1 MRKFYSRIL
10 AVCMAGTMAFTPF
23 TPVGTLIGNNITIEA
38 KAADAVD
45 TSWYDNCT
53 EGQTEFTI
61 TTAAQLR
68 GLAELVNKNEDIF
81 SECKIKLGKD
91 IDLNNEQWTPIGN
104 GYEFNGEFDGQG
116 HTIYNLKESEIE
128 DANYIKAGL
137 FGVVKGISVEKE
149 DGTYNIT
156 PAVIK
161 NVTIENADIEVTNTK
176 NNVPNTLGGTG
187 ALVSYGVN
195 INIENCK
202 VKNAK
207 ITANNSSPRAGAML
221 GNIEAGKITNCQVEK
236 SEVNAGANDRVGLL
250 CGYMQGASSSNKK
263 KEQANAIQN
272 VRVQGS
278 VKGRNSIGGVIGYYK
293 EQYNASESIF
303 KGAVTQEGTTVEGV
317 SAVAGIAGFSWNI
330 IEESINNASVT
341 GTTNVSGIT
350 SVSQTN
356 KNGNIN
362 GGNVSNCINNGDVT
376 GDSYVA
382 GILACKTSYAAWTA
396 SAIDNCYNRGNI
408 VSKDDNVDAIAK
420 ITGGSKYTGTTVSN
434 SYNLGNVNSASG
446 NIIFNESNKY
456 TNVYFKTDSSEIVS
470 PKGTIGQ
477 TEAQFKDRT
486 VVDALNAN
494 DGVEETVWYQNTENP
509 DLAFNM
515 TVTSDITVPETLN
528 VTLGKTMKLQASVT
542 PEDATNKTLVYTSSD
557 NTIASVKEDGTISG
571 LKLGTADI
579 TVKAMDT
586 GKEKTV
592 KVTVKEAEKEPANP
606 TNPAKPSQPTTEKET
621 STVATVKKGTK
632 LTVGTNTFVVTNV
645 KAKTVSYKGTKKK
658 KAAKITIPATVK
670 SGKQVYKVT
679 AIADNAFKNNKKI
692 KTVVVGKNVRT
703 IGKKAFYGCK
713 NLKKITVQ
721 SSIIKKV
728 GAKAFKGINK
738 KAVIKV
744 PSKKYKAYK
753 KVFKGKGQA
762 KTVTIK
768 K

>member
-1 MRKFYSRIL
+1 MCL
-10 AVCMAGTMAFTPF
+10 TH
-23 TPVGTLIGNNITIEA
+23 
-38 KAADAVD
+38 
-45 TSWYDNCT
+45 W
-53 EGQTEFTI
+53 
-61 TTAAQLR
+61 
-68 GLAELVNKNEDIF
+68 
-81 SECKIKLGKD
+81 
-91 IDLNNEQWTPIGN
+91 
-104 GYEFNGEFDGQG
+104 
-116 HTIYNLKESEIE
+116 
-128 DANYIKAGL
+128 
-137 FGVVKGISVEKE
+137 
-149 DGTYNIT
+149 
-156 PAVIK
+156 
-161 NVTIENADIEVTNTK
+161 
-176 NNVPNTLGGTG
+176 GGTG

>member
-45 TSWYDNCT
+45 TSWYDNRT

-341 GTTNVSGIT
+341 RTTNVS
-350 SVSQTN
+350 
-356 KNGNIN
+356 
-362 GGNVSNCINNGDVT
+362 
-376 GDSYVA
+376 
-382 GILACKTSYAAWTA
+382 
-396 SAIDNCYNRGNI
+396 
-408 VSKDDNVDAIAK
+408 
-420 ITGGSKYTGTTVSN
+420 
-434 SYNLGNVNSASG
+434 
-446 NIIFNESNKY
+446 
-456 TNVYFKTDSSEIVS
+456 
-470 PKGTIGQ
+470 
-477 TEAQFKDRT
+477 
-486 VVDALNAN
+486 
-494 DGVEETVWYQNTENP
+494 
-509 DLAFNM
+509 
-515 TVTSDITVPETLN
+515 
-528 VTLGKTMKLQASVT
+528 
-542 PEDATNKTLVYTSSD
+542 
-557 NTIASVKEDGTISG
+557 
-571 LKLGTADI
+571 
-579 TVKAMDT
+579 
-586 GKEKTV
+586 
-592 KVTVKEAEKEPANP
+592 
-606 TNPAKPSQPTTEKET
+606 
-621 STVATVKKGTK
+621 
-632 LTVGTNTFVVTNV
+632 
-645 KAKTVSYKGTKKK
+645 
-658 KAAKITIPATVK
+658 
-670 SGKQVYKVT
+670 
-679 AIADNAFKNNKKI
+679 
-692 KTVVVGKNVRT
+692 
-703 IGKKAFYGCK
+703 
-713 NLKKITVQ
+713 
-721 SSIIKKV
+721 
-728 GAKAFKGINK
+728 
-738 KAVIKV
+738 
-744 PSKKYKAYK
+744 
-753 KVFKGKGQA
+753 
-762 KTVTIK
+762 
-768 K
+768 

>member
-23 TPVGTLIGNNITIEA
+23 TPVGTLIGNTITIEA
-38 KAADAVD
+38 KAAEASVD
-45 TSWYDNCT
+45 TSWYED
-53 EGQTEFTI
+53 GQTEFTI
-61 TTAAQLR
+61 STEAQLR
-68 GLAELVNKNEDIF
+68 GLAELVNKQNKLFSGCTVKLANDIVMDDSESFTPIGLNRNRGFGGIFDGQNHTIKNMFIYNEINNENLTGLYVGLFGSAIGKNSTTTTIKNLTVENATVIEKCDESTTIKNVNQSTQGTAALVGYGKNIYIENCSVKDSNVSNDVLRTTGGLVGNLNGGSI
-81 SECKIKLGKD
+81 SECKVINTKVNGILSEGLLSGVIDTVGNSKTGPIVVDNAVKDVYVQGNVKGQDGSKFTGGLVGNSVDSNISNAIVGKD
-91 IDLNNEQWTPIGN
+91 SIIEGDSNVAGIV
-104 GYEFNGEFDGQG
+104 GENRGD
-116 HTIYNLKESEIE
+116 
-128 DANYIKAGL
+128 
-137 FGVVKGISVEKE
+137 
-149 DGTYNIT
+149 
-156 PAVIK
+156 IK
-161 NVTIENADIEVTNTK
+161 NCFN
-176 NNVPNTLGGTG
+176 
-187 ALVSYGVN
+187 S
-195 INIENCK
+195 
-202 VKNAK
+202 AK
-207 ITANNSSPRAGAML
+207 IV
-221 GNIEAGKITNCQVEK
+221 GKE
-236 SEVNAGANDRVGLL
+236 
-250 CGYMQGASSSNKK
+250 Y
-263 KEQANAIQN
+263 
-272 VRVQGS
+272 
-278 VKGRNSIGGVIGYYK
+278 
-293 EQYNASESIF
+293 
-303 KGAVTQEGTTVEGV
+303 
-317 SAVAGIAGFSWNI
+317 VAGIATGI
-330 IEESINNASVT
+330 GTELVKIE
-341 GTTNVSGIT
+341 
-350 SVSQTN
+350 
-356 KNGNIN
+356 
-362 GGNVSNCINNGDVT
+362 
-376 GDSYVA
+376 
-382 GILACKTSYAAWTA
+382 
-396 SAIDNCYNRGNI
+396 NCYNLGE
-408 VSKDDNVDAIAK
+408 VDAKDNTDKMGALTYADNK
-420 ITGGSKYTGTTVSN
+420 IFNVAN
-434 SYNLGNVNSASG
+434 SYNLGTVKDLSG
-446 NIIFNESNKY
+446 DKAQFNANDIY
-456 TNVYFKTDSSEIVS
+456 TNVAYNSENGIAAVE
-470 PKGTIGQ
+470 GTTGV
-477 TEAQFKDRT
+477 TGYTAAQFKDRT

-557 NTIASVKEDGTISG
+557 DTIASVKEDGTVSG

-592 KVTVKEAEKEPANP
+592 KVTVKKAEKEPANP
-606 TNPAKPSQPTTEKET
+606 TNPSQPTTK
-621 STVATVKKGTK
+621 TVKKGTK
-632 LTVGTNTFVVTNV
+632 LIVGTNTFVVTNV
-645 KAKTVSYKGTKKK
+645 KAKTVSYKATKNK

-679 AIADNAFKNNKKI
+679 TIADNAFKNNKKI

>member
-10 AVCMAGTMAFTPF
+10 AVCMAGTMALTPF
-23 TPVGTLIGNNITIEA
+23 TPVGTLIGNTITIEA
-38 KAADAVD
+38 KAAEASVD
-45 TSWYDNCT
+45 TSWYED
-53 EGQTEFTI
+53 GQTEFTI
-61 TTAAQLR
+61 STEAQLR
-68 GLAELVNKNEDIF
+68 GLAELVNKQNKLFSGCTVKLANDIVMDDSESFTPIGLNRNRGFGGIFDGQNHTIKNMFIYNEINNENLTGLYVGLFGSAIGKNSTTTTIKNLTVENATVIEKCDESTTIKNVNQSTQGTAALVGYGKNIYIENCSVTDSNVSNDVLRTTGGLVGNLNGGSI
-81 SECKIKLGKD
+81 SECKVINTKVNGILSEGLLSGVIDTVGNPKTGPIVVDNAVKDVYVQGNVKGQDGSKFTGGLVGNSVDSNISNAIVGKD
-91 IDLNNEQWTPIGN
+91 SIIEGDSNVAGIV
-104 GYEFNGEFDGQG
+104 GENRGD
-116 HTIYNLKESEIE
+116 
-128 DANYIKAGL
+128 
-137 FGVVKGISVEKE
+137 
-149 DGTYNIT
+149 
-156 PAVIK
+156 IK
-161 NVTIENADIEVTNTK
+161 NCFN
-176 NNVPNTLGGTG
+176 
-187 ALVSYGVN
+187 S
-195 INIENCK
+195 
-202 VKNAK
+202 AK
-207 ITANNSSPRAGAML
+207 IV
-221 GNIEAGKITNCQVEK
+221 GKE
-236 SEVNAGANDRVGLL
+236 
-250 CGYMQGASSSNKK
+250 Y
-263 KEQANAIQN
+263 
-272 VRVQGS
+272 
-278 VKGRNSIGGVIGYYK
+278 
-293 EQYNASESIF
+293 
-303 KGAVTQEGTTVEGV
+303 
-317 SAVAGIAGFSWNI
+317 VAGIATGI
-330 IEESINNASVT
+330 GTELVKIE
-341 GTTNVSGIT
+341 
-350 SVSQTN
+350 
-356 KNGNIN
+356 
-362 GGNVSNCINNGDVT
+362 
-376 GDSYVA
+376 
-382 GILACKTSYAAWTA
+382 
-396 SAIDNCYNRGNI
+396 NCYNLGE
-408 VSKDDNVDAIAK
+408 VDAKDNTDKMGALTYADNK
-420 ITGGSKYTGTTVSN
+420 IFNVAN
-434 SYNLGNVNSASG
+434 SYNLGTVKDLSG
-446 NIIFNESNKY
+446 DKAQFNANDTY
-456 TNVYFKTDSSEIVS
+456 TNVAYNSENGIAAAE
-470 PKGTIGQ
+470 GTTGITGYAA
-477 TEAQFKDRT
+477 AQFKDRT

-606 TNPAKPSQPTTEKET
+606 TNPAKPSQPTTK
-621 STVATVKKGTK
+621 TVKKGTK
-632 LTVGTNTFVVTNV
+632 LIVGTNTFVVTNV
-645 KAKTVSYKGTKKK
+645 KAKTVSYKGTKNK

-679 AIADNAFKNNKKI
+679 TIADNAFKNNKKI